1 MAPTLSQVRRLLVG
15 RPFELLLVPA
25 NLLSLRLRRG
35 LLQALIY
42 HSDRR
47 ERMPS
52 APSRC
57 MVRCWRSRPDASAG
71 EVANLTAQ

>member
-1 MAPTLSQVRRLLVG
+1 VVVRTRKGPGRVKTGMMASATAMAPTLSQVRRLLVG

-25 NLLSLRLRRG
+25 NSLSFRLRRG

-47 ERMPS
+47 
-52 APSRC
+52 
-57 MVRCWRSRPDASAG
+57 
-71 EVANLTAQ
+71 Q